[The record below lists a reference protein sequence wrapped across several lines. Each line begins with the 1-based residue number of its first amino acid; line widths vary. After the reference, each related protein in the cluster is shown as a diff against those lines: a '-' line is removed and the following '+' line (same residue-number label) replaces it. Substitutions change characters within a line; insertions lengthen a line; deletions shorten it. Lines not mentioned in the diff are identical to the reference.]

1 MATTL
6 ATSAGALNV
15 ISAEITELLEG
26 AWTAL
31 VEVDTDDDITGPV
44 VLTEGTTV
52 WVGSVKQGAQEH
64 GRFIARLV
72 GGTGGL
78 STSLDVRNY
87 DSPVLGDILA
97 DIMLAA
103 GEGLSPDVGADILLA
118 SVERWSRRSGPGGLS
133 LKQVTDESTADHW
146 RIRRD
151 GLVWLGAETYPA
163 VLPTF
168 DYTEITRD
176 PAQDSITIAPE
187 DDQPLP
193 AVGDNFLDR
202 NIVGTVTT
210 IGVGS
215 LRQVITWES
224 ATGAGGDRLLGP
236 LGTLVNA
243 FVGRQIDYAKMY
255 PCVVNFQDPITG
267 TLDLT
272 PDDETVRGNGFKRIQ
287 ISYGLPGVTATVP
300 IGGRVNLYFQ
310 NGDPKQPRA
319 ALWEG
324 SGVTLITVG
333 ASGPAKVVARDG
345 DSVDM
350 NAAMIVWMAQVEVAI
365 NLLASGSVTPLS
377 TTFTGIGD
385 VVGTST
391 KMKTE

>member
-1 MATTL
+1 M
-6 ATSAGALNV
+6 
-15 ISAEITELLEG
+15 
-26 AWTAL
+26 
-31 VEVDTDDDITGPV
+31 
-44 VLTEGTTV
+44 LT
-52 WVGSVKQGAQEH
+52 
-64 GRFIARLV
+64 
-72 GGTGGL
+72 
-78 STSLDVRNY
+78 
-87 DSPVLGDILA
+87 
-97 DIMLAA
+97 A
-103 GEGLSPDVGADILLA
+103 GEVISPDVGPDILLA

-151 GLVWLGAETYPA
+151 GLVWLGVETYPA

-193 AVGDNFLDR
+193 AVGDSFLDR
-202 NIVGTVTT
+202 NIVGIVTT

-215 LRQVITWES
+215 MRQVITWES

-300 IGGRVNLYFQ
+300 TPGGRVNLYFQ

-345 DSVDM
+345 DSVNM
-350 NAAMIVWMAQVEVAI
+350 NAAMILWMGQVEVAI